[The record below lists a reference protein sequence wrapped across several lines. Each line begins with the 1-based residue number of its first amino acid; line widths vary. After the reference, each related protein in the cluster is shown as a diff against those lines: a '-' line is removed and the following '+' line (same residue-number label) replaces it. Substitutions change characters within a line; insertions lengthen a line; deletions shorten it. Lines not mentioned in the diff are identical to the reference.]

1 MIGSYDRM
9 AFGVNCYYLA
19 CSDKL
24 LLYYFG
30 LAWVGVFYHVFIVE
44 LSMGDVKGKLNAWL

>member
-1 MIGSYDRM
+1 M